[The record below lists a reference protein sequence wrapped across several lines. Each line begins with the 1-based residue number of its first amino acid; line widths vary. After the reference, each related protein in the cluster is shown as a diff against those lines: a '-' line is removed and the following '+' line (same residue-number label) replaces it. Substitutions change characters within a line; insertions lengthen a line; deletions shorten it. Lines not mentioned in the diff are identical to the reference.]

1 MKKIIVFGLFSLSLF
16 VFCSAGFAPD
26 FKIATVDLLKVR
38 DSYYKYILARSS
50 VSNDLAARDLELNKM
65 ADELKKI
72 QDQGRQSLDN
82 QNNQALSAEARAKYK
97 TNTEAL
103 LLQLQIRG
111 ESISNYYATTQTK
124 FSDEWVRHGNDIIAE
139 IRGVM
144 DALAK
149 KQGYTLVLDR
159 TALTATGYPTV
170 LYTSGENDLTEVLI
184 KELNSTAPPPP
195 APDIKSP
202 ADNSRGAKPTPQ

>member
-82 QNNQALSAEARAKYK
+82 PNNQALSAEARAKYQNK
-97 TNTEAL
+97 HRCTPPGPPDPRRIH
-103 LLQLQIRG
+103 LQLLRHHA
-111 ESISNYYATTQTK
+111 NPNAATK
-124 FSDEWVRHGNDIIAE
+124 WS
-139 IRGVM
+139 
-144 DALAK
+144 
-149 KQGYTLVLDR
+149 
-159 TALTATGYPTV
+159 AT
-170 LYTSGENDLTEVLI
+170 
-184 KELNSTAPPPP
+184 STNLSP
-195 APDIKSP
+195 KSS
-202 ADNSRGAKPTPQ
+202 AS

>member
-1 MKKIIVFGLFSLSLF
+1 MKKIIASGLFSLSLF
-16 VFCSAGFAPD
+16 TVSFAGFAAD
-26 FKIATVDLLKVR
+26 FKIATVDLSKVR
-38 DSYYKYILARSS
+38 DSYYKYMLARSS
-50 VSNDLAARDLELNKM
+50 LSNHLAARDLELNKM
-65 ADELKKI
+65 EDDLRKV

-82 QNNQALSAEARAKYK
+82 QNNQAFSAEARAKYK

-103 LLQLQIRG
+103 GLQLQIRG
-111 ESISNYYATTQTK
+111 ESITNYYATTQSK
-124 FSDEWVRHGNDIIAE
+124 FSDEWVRHSNDIITE

-144 DALAK
+144 DALAR

-195 APDIKSP
+195 APEVKSP